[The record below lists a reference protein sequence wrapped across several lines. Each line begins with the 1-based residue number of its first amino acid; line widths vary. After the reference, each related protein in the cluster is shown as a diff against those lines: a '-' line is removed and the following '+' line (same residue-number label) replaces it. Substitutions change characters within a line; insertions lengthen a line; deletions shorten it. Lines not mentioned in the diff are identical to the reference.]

1 LDDITKM
8 AKYKKKVKNNQ
19 NHIKVKMA
27 RNEKINEGELDFFS
41 RQSIN
46 GLYKAKKMRG
56 NKIEF
61 YGPEG
66 ICLAERLRKPISKHD
81 FFFLLEL
88 IVKFTCDI
96 SESTLSI
103 NKIVFDLN
111 QVYINEKTNE
121 LWFLYLPLNANDGR
135 GSVNIL
141 AFIESM
147 IYASNPI
154 SEQDIS
160 YMSRLIFFLRNLSLY
175 DAKKIEQYIQNEDRT
190 VVNQIRQG
198 YQRMGD
204 ADAQTKVEDYQD
216 YYRQQSNPAISNSN
230 GVQHKEMQN
239 IPNNNPTM
247 GNIYQQNLDMNRNL
261 QINSR
266 ANNSNEQSYDLKSEA
281 TGLLEDE
288 DTGLLEDEK
297 TGLLEDDNTGLLVE
311 NQQQMN
317 YPKLHRLLT
326 DEVIVI
332 NKPVFRIGKEKSYT
346 DYFVSNNNAVSRNH
360 ADIVCRGNKY
370 YVIDLNSKNRT
381 FINDKVIPI
390 RQETE
395 IRNGDRLKL
404 ANEEFVFY
412 AS

>member
-1 LDDITKM
+1 M

-19 NHIKVKMA
+19 NYIKVRLS
-27 RNEKINEGELDFFS
+27 RNEKLNEGELDFFA
-41 RQSIN
+41 RQSIY
-46 GLYKAKKMRG
+46 GLYKARKIRG

-66 ICLAERLRKPISKHD
+66 ICLAERLRKQISKHD

-88 IVKFTCDI
+88 VVKFTCDI
-96 SESTLSI
+96 SASTLSI
-103 NKIVFDLN
+103 NKVVFDLN
-111 QVYINEKTNE
+111 QVYVNEKTNE
-121 LWFLYLPLNANDGR
+121 LWFLYLPLNEYR
-135 GSVNIL
+135 GDVNIVS
-141 AFIESM
+141 FMESM
-147 IYASNPI
+147 IYASTPI
-154 SEQDIS
+154 AEQDTA
-160 YMSRLIFFLRNLSLY
+160 YMSRLIFFLRNLAVY

-198 YQRMGD
+198 YQQ
-204 ADAQTKVEDYQD
+204 ADLMDVQKKAEDYQD
-216 YYRQQSNPAISNSN
+216 YYKQSGRSVDNSYGGNGYQGHAEMNVSYQDEKMSNNTQS
-230 GVQHKEMQN
+230 K
-239 IPNNNPTM
+239 
-247 GNIYQQNLDMNRNL
+247 IYEDKND
-261 QINSR
+261 
-266 ANNSNEQSYDLKSEA
+266 A
-281 TGLLEDE
+281 TGLLDE
-288 DTGLLEDEK
+288 GATGLLDDEN

-311 NQQQMN
+311 NPQQQQIQ

-360 ADIVCRGNKY
+360 ADIVCRGNHY

-395 IRNGDRLKL
+395 LRNGDRLKL

-412 AS
+412 V

>member
-1 LDDITKM
+1 MDDITKM

-175 DAKKIEQYIQNEDRT
+175 DAKK
-190 VVNQIRQG
+190 
-198 YQRMGD
+198 
-204 ADAQTKVEDYQD
+204 
-216 YYRQQSNPAISNSN
+216 
-230 GVQHKEMQN
+230 
-239 IPNNNPTM
+239 
-247 GNIYQQNLDMNRNL
+247 
-261 QINSR
+261 
-266 ANNSNEQSYDLKSEA
+266 
-281 TGLLEDE
+281 
-288 DTGLLEDEK
+288 
-297 TGLLEDDNTGLLVE
+297 
-311 NQQQMN
+311 
-317 YPKLHRLLT
+317 
-326 DEVIVI
+326 
-332 NKPVFRIGKEKSYT
+332 
-346 DYFVSNNNAVSRNH
+346 
-360 ADIVCRGNKY
+360 
-370 YVIDLNSKNRT
+370 
-381 FINDKVIPI
+381 
-390 RQETE
+390 
-395 IRNGDRLKL
+395 
-404 ANEEFVFY
+404 
-412 AS
+412 